1 MSYEVEHD
9 VHINKTL
16 CDVSPGALWL
26 DAWIYITNNQLYNLK
41 DNILQKVGVVL
52 LKKLTEYIKPAIF

>member
-1 MSYEVEHD
+1 MTCILTKPCAMFHLEQM
-9 VHINKTL
+9 
-16 CDVSPGALWL
+16 WL
-26 DAWIYITNNQLYNLK
+26 DAWIYITNNQLHNLK

>member
-9 VHINKTL
+9 VHIYKTL
-16 CDVSPGALWL
+16 RDLILEQVWL

-52 LKKLTEYIKPAIF
+52 LNIFF